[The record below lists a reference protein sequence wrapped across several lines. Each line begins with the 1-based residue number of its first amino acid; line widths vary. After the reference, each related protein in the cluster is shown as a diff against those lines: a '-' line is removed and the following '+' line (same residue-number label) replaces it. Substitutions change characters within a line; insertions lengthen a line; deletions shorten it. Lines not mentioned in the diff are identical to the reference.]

1 MAKRIL
7 VADDSASMRQVVSF
21 TLRQAGYEVVTAND
35 GVEATSKLD
44 TDGPFDL
51 VLTDLNM
58 PAMDGIGVIRAVR
71 AHPRCRFV
79 PVVMVTTES
88 AATKKAEGR
97 AAGATGWIVK
107 PFQPEQLLAVVAKL
121 IGK

>member
-7 VADDSASMRQVVSF
+7 AADDSASMRQVISF
-21 TLRQAGYEVVTAND
+21 TLKRAGYEVVTAND
-35 GVEATSKLD
+35 GNDAAAKLD

-58 PAMDGIGVIRAVR
+58 PGMDGVGLIRAVR
-71 AHPRCRFV
+71 AHCRHRFV

-88 AATKKAEGR
+88 AAAKKAEGK

-107 PFQPEQLLAVVAKL
+107 PFQPQQLVAVVAKL

>member
-7 VADDSASMRQVVSF
+7 AADDSASMRQVVSF
-21 TLRQAGYEVVTAND
+21 TLKQAGYEVVTAND
-35 GVEATSKLD
+35 GNDGARKLD

-58 PAMDGIGVIRAVR
+58 PGMDGIGLIKAVR
-71 AHPRCRFV
+71 AHPRHRFT

-88 AATKKAEGR
+88 AAAKKAEGK